1 MIDPKFSPMLPG
13 LNFMRYEREEEA
25 GKRMKKEGVV

>member
-13 LNFMRYEREEEA
+13 LNFMSDEREEEA